1 MTKKELGLGSIITFY
16 LLLFLVGLMV
26 QLVSGGYLRSWAPP
40 ISSGNNLTI
49 VLILALILMSVVS
62 FAHGVLA
69 ATGVAK
75 GISQTILHA
84 SIPLYFL
91 FAFVP
96 ISSGFILLLLTGDVL
111 LSAGLA
117 FGGLFSSIIFSLL
130 ALRSRTKQ
138 KP

>member
-1 MTKKELGLGSIITFY
+1 MTKKELVLGSIITFY
-16 LLLFLVGLMV
+16 LVLFLVYIMV
-26 QLVSGGYLRSWAPP
+26 QLVTGGYLRSWTPP
-40 ISSGNNLTI
+40 ISSSNNLAI
-49 VLILALILMSVVS
+49 VPIVVLILMSVVS

-69 ATGVAK
+69 AAGIAK
-75 GISQTILHA
+75 GMSQTILHA

-96 ISSGFILLLLTGDVL
+96 ISSGFIILLLTGDVL

-130 ALRSRTKQ
+130 ALRSATK
-138 KP
+138 